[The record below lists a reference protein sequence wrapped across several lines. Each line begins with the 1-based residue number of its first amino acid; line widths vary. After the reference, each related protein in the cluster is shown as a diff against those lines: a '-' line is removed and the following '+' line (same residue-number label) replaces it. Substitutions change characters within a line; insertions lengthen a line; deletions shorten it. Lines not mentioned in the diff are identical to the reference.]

1 MPRYWFR
8 QKRFGYGA
16 TPNTWQGWLFTI
28 AGAVLTLAVIIAADF
43 QRDNATRLLLIVV
56 GLPLI
61 LVPTVLISHA
71 KTEGGWVR
79 SGSPKGERNGPEDHF
94 EQRTPRATASG
105 RGWRAGGDD

>member
-28 AGAVLTLAVIIAADF
+28 TGAALTIGVIIAANF
-43 QRDNATRLLLIVV
+43 LRDNAERFLLIAI

-71 KTEGGWVR
+71 KTEGGWRWR
-79 SGSPKGERNGPEDHF
+79 SGNDG
-94 EQRTPRATASG
+94 
-105 RGWRAGGDD
+105 

>member
-1 MPRYWFR
+1 MASYWFR

-16 TPNTWQGWLFTI
+16 TPNTWQGWFLTI
-28 AGAVLTLAVIIAADF
+28 ASAAATIAVIIAADF
-43 QRDNATRLLLIVV
+43 MRDDSTRLLLIVV

-61 LVPTVLISHA
+61 LVPTVVISRA

-94 EQRTPRATASG
+94 EQRTPRAPASG
-105 RGWRAGGDD
+105 RGWRSGNDG

>member
-28 AGAVLTLAVIIAADF
+28 ISAALTVGVIIAADF
-43 QRDNATRLLLIVV
+43 QADNTRRFLLIAI
-56 GLPLI
+56 GLPLV

-79 SGSPKGERNGPEDHF
+79 SDSPKGERNGPGDHF
-94 EQRTPRATASG
+94 EQRTPRAKASG
-105 RGWRAGGDD
+105 RGWRSVNDG